1 MNKNPIKD
9 NKNFINLI
17 TGRNS
22 YTDYNKNAN
31 SLKDKMNSNNNNNIM
46 ISIFDQSLNENKYL
60 SNVDSNYPLGLNDQT
75 QTYTQPHFYSS
86 NKLNSTNSTDF
97 SHKKIKNA
105 KLILSKLRRTFSN
118 IKYKKQN
125 INKNF
130 NSINQLKNEYNYS
143 KSQKHIHIFS
153 KTISSKFN
161 VNNNKIKFNEDIKNK
176 NKFKEL
182 RFKVHNTIRSN
193 KRPICNDFINKAHLF
208 NEKILEFYQSE
219 NYINLI
225 RNFQNNFHYNINIEN
240 HPKINMFTDLQSL
253 KKISK
258 THKLDFKRC
267 FSEKDQKL
275 ILHDP
280 AYYFQNDS
288 PNNFINVNIIKAKKL
303 VDRIKEEDEEKQM
316 KQILNNYLN
325 KKNKIK
331 NRNLKIEFETI
342 DSKNDGKQRK
352 LITKINRILSHNNIK
367 NLTFKKLKKLDF
379 TNISPPKN
387 NRNELNLINNN
398 ESYDFLKEYKENVK
412 NSYNNANIIN
422 KIENEKKNIKEKLKY
437 NLNKN
442 LRNCFIEINGLSKD
456 KVLMQRAKENLYY
469 DKLKEENNRFNI
481 TTKQALIDQNY
492 AYLSKFDRKQII
504 KNMNDYKKE
513 QDLSDNKEKKLLN
526 LHINKI
532 KLIYKKK

>member
-1 MNKNPIKD
+1 MSKNSIKD
-9 NKNFINLI
+9 NKKFINII

-22 YTDYNKNAN
+22 YTDYNNNAN
-31 SLKDKMNSNNNNNIM
+31 SLKDKINSNNKNNIM
-46 ISIFDQSLNENKYL
+46 ISIFDQSLNDNKYS
-60 SNVDSNYPLGLNDQT
+60 SNVDSNYPLGLSYQT
-75 QTYTQPHFYSS
+75 QTYTQPQFYSS

-97 SHKKIKNA
+97 SHKRIKNA

-118 IKYKKQN
+118 IKNKRQN

-130 NSINQLKNEYNYS
+130 NSQNKLKNEYNYS

-153 KTISSKFN
+153 KTISNKFN
-161 VNNNKIKFNEDIKNK
+161 VKNKIDFKEDIRKNNKL
-176 NKFKEL
+176 KEL

-193 KRPICNDFINKAHLF
+193 KRPLCNNFINKAHLF

-219 NYINLI
+219 HYINLI
-225 RNFQNNFHYNINIEN
+225 RKFQNNLHYNIDIEN
-240 HPKINMFTDLQSL
+240 HPKINMFTDLKSM

-258 THKLDFKRC
+258 TNKLDFKRC

-280 AYYFQNDS
+280 AYYFQRDS
-288 PNNFINVNIIKAKKL
+288 PNNFINVNIIKTKKL
-303 VDRIKEEDEEKQM
+303 VERIQEEDEEKQM
-316 KQILNNYLN
+316 KKILNHYLN
-325 KKNKIK
+325 KKNKNK
-331 NRNLKIEFETI
+331 NRNLKIELEKI
-342 DSKNDGKQRK
+342 DSKDDSKQRR
-352 LITKINRILSHNNIK
+352 LIIKINRILSHNNIK
-367 NLTFKKLKKLDF
+367 NLTLKKLKNIDF
-379 TNISPPKN
+379 TNISPQKN
-387 NRNELNLINNN
+387 NRNELNSINNN

-422 KIENEKKNIKEKLKY
+422 KIENEKKNIKEKLKF
-437 NLNKN
+437 NINKN
-442 LRNCFIEINGLSKD
+442 LRNCFIEINGISKD

-469 DKLKEENNRFNI
+469 DKIKEENNRFNI

-492 AYLSKFDRKQII
+492 SYLSKFGRKQLI
-504 KNMNDYKKE
+504 KNKNNDKKE

-532 KLIYKKK
+532 KLIYKTK

>member
-161 VNNNKIKFNEDIKNK
+161 INNNKIKFNEDIKNK

-387 NRNELNLINNN
+387 NRNKLNLINNN

-492 AYLSKFDRKQII
+492 AYLTKFGRKQII
-504 KNMNDYKKE
+504 KNKNNEKKE
-513 QDLSDNKEKKLLN
+513 KDLSDNKEKKLLN

-532 KLIYKKK
+532 KLIYKEK

>member
-1 MNKNPIKD
+1 MAKNQIRD

-22 YTDYNKNAN
+22 YTDYNNNAN

-60 SNVDSNYPLGLNDQT
+60 SNVDLNYPLGLSYQT
-75 QTYTQPHFYSS
+75 QTYTQPQFYSS

-97 SHKKIKNA
+97 SHKKIKNV

-118 IKYKKQN
+118 IKYKRQN

-130 NSINQLKNEYNYS
+130 NTINQLKNENNYS
-143 KSQKHIHIFS
+143 KSQKHFHIFS
-153 KTISSKFN
+153 KTISSRFKM
-161 VNNNKIKFNEDIKNK
+161 NNNKIKFNEDIKNK

-193 KRPICNDFINKAHLF
+193 KHPICNDFINKAHLF

-240 HPKINMFTDLQSL
+240 HPKINMYTDLQSL
-253 KKISK
+253 KKLSK

-288 PNNFINVNIIKAKKL
+288 PNNFININIIKTKKL
-303 VDRIKEEDEEKQM
+303 VDRIQEEDEEKQM
-316 KQILNNYLN
+316 KQILNNYIN

-331 NRNLKIEFETI
+331 NRNLKIESENF
-342 DSKNDGKQRK
+342 DNKNDCKQRR

-367 NLTFKKLKKLDF
+367 NLTLKKLKKIDF
-379 TNISPPKN
+379 TYISPPKN
-387 NRNELNLINNN
+387 NRNDLNSINNK

-442 LRNCFIEINGLSKD
+442 LRICFIEINGISKD

-492 AYLSKFDRKQII
+492 SYLSKFRRKQII
-504 KNMNDYKKE
+504 KNKNNEKKE
-513 QDLSDNKEKKLLN
+513 KDLSDNKEKKLLN
-526 LHINKI
+526 LHINRI

>member
-1 MNKNPIKD
+1 MTKNQIKD

-22 YTDYNKNAN
+22 YTDYNNNAN
-31 SLKDKMNSNNNNNIM
+31 SLKDKLNSNNNNNIM

-60 SNVDSNYPLGLNDQT
+60 SNVDSNNPLGLSYQT
-75 QTYTQPHFYSS
+75 QAYTQPHFYSS

-97 SHKKIKNA
+97 SHKKIKNV

-118 IKYKKQN
+118 IKYKRQN

-143 KSQKHIHIFS
+143 KSQKHFHIFS

-161 VNNNKIKFNEDIKNK
+161 LNNNKIKFNEDIKNK

-193 KRPICNDFINKAHLF
+193 KHPICNDFINKAHLF

-240 HPKINMFTDLQSL
+240 HPKINMYTDLQSL
-253 KKISK
+253 KKLSK

-288 PNNFINVNIIKAKKL
+288 PNNFININIIKTKKL
-303 VDRIKEEDEEKQM
+303 VDRIQEEDEEKQM
-316 KQILNNYLN
+316 KQILNNYIN

-331 NRNLKIEFETI
+331 NRNLKIEFENY
-342 DSKNDGKQRK
+342 DNKNDDKQRR
-352 LITKINRILSHNNIK
+352 LITKINRILSHN
-367 NLTFKKLKKLDF
+367 LFLD
-379 TNISPPKN
+379 
-387 NRNELNLINNN
+387 
-398 ESYDFLKEYKENVK
+398 EY
-412 NSYNNANIIN
+412 YN
-422 KIENEKKNIKEKLKY
+422 Y
-437 NLNKN
+437 
-442 LRNCFIEINGLSKD
+442 R
-456 KVLMQRAKENLYY
+456 
-469 DKLKEENNRFNI
+469 
-481 TTKQALIDQNY
+481 
-492 AYLSKFDRKQII
+492 
-504 KNMNDYKKE
+504 
-513 QDLSDNKEKKLLN
+513 
-526 LHINKI
+526 
-532 KLIYKKK
+532 

>member
-1 MNKNPIKD
+1 MSKSTIKD
-9 NKNFINLI
+9 NTNFINLI
-17 TGRNS
+17 SGRNS
-22 YTDYNKNAN
+22 YTDYNSNAN
-31 SLKDKMNSNNNNNIM
+31 SLKDKMNSNNNDKIM
-46 ISIFDQSLNENKYL
+46 ISIFDQSLNENKCL
-60 SNVDSNYPLGLNDQT
+60 SKVDSNYPLGLSYHT
-75 QTYTQPHFYSS
+75 QTYTQPQFNSF
-86 NKLNSTNSTDF
+86 NKLNSTSSTDF
-97 SHKKIKNA
+97 SHKKIKNV

-130 NSINQLKNEYNYS
+130 NSINQLKNQYNYS
-143 KSQKHIHIFS
+143 KSQKHFHIFS

-161 VNNNKIKFNEDIKNK
+161 LNNNKIKFNEDIKNK

-193 KRPICNDFINKAHLF
+193 KHPICNDFINKAHLF

-225 RNFQNNFHYNINIEN
+225 RNFQNNFRENYINLIRNFQNNFHYNINIEN
-240 HPKINMFTDLQSL
+240 HPKINMYTDLQSL
-253 KKISK
+253 KKLSK

-288 PNNFINVNIIKAKKL
+288 PNNFININIIKTKKL
-303 VDRIKEEDEEKQM
+303 VDRIQEEDEEKQM

-331 NRNLKIEFETI
+331 NRNLKIEFENI
-342 DSKNDGKQRK
+342 YNKNDCKQRR

-367 NLTFKKLKKLDF
+367 NLTLQKLKKIDF
-379 TNISPPKN
+379 TNISPPKIN
-387 NRNELNLINNN
+387 KNELNSINNN

-412 NSYNNANIIN
+412 NSYNNANFIN
-422 KIENEKKNIKEKLKY
+422 KIENEKKKNIKK
-437 NLNKN
+437 
-442 LRNCFIEINGLSKD
+442 
-456 KVLMQRAKENLYY
+456 M
-469 DKLKEENNRFNI
+469 
-481 TTKQALIDQNY
+481 
-492 AYLSKFDRKQII
+492 
-504 KNMNDYKKE
+504 
-513 QDLSDNKEKKLLN
+513 
-526 LHINKI
+526 
-532 KLIYKKK
+532 

>member
-1 MNKNPIKD
+1 MIENTIKD

-22 YTDYNKNAN
+22 YTDYNNNAN
-31 SLKDKMNSNNNNNIM
+31 SLKDKMNSNNNNKIM

-60 SNVDSNYPLGLNDQT
+60 SNVDSNYPLGLSYQT
-75 QTYTQPHFYSS
+75 QTITQPQFYSS

-105 KLILSKLRRTFSN
+105 KLILSKLRKTFSN
-118 IKYKKQN
+118 IKYKRQN

-143 KSQKHIHIFS
+143 KSQKHFHIFS
-153 KTISSKFN
+153 KTISNKFN
-161 VNNNKIKFNEDIKNK
+161 VNNNKIKLNEDIKNK
-176 NKFKEL
+176 NKLKEL
-182 RFKVHNTIRSN
+182 RFKVHNTIKSN
-193 KRPICNDFINKAHLF
+193 KRSICNNFINKAHLF

-258 THKLDFKRC
+258 GHKLDFKRC

-280 AYYFQNDS
+280 AYYFQSDS
-288 PNNFINVNIIKAKKL
+288 PKNFINVNIIKTKKL
-303 VDRIKEEDEEKQM
+303 VDRIQEEDEEKQM

-331 NRNLKIEFETI
+331 NRNLKIEFENI
-342 DSKNDGKQRK
+342 YNKNDCKQRR

-367 NLTFKKLKKLDF
+367 NLTLQKLKKIDF
-379 TNISPPKN
+379 TNISPPKIN
-387 NRNELNLINNN
+387 KNELNSINNN

-412 NSYNNANIIN
+412 NSYNNANFIN
-422 KIENEKKNIKEKLKY
+422 KIENEKKNIKEKLKF

-442 LRNCFIEINGLSKD
+442 IRNCFIEINGLSKD
-456 KVLMQRAKENLYY
+456 KVLMQRAKQNLYY
-469 DKLKEENNRFNI
+469 DKIKEENNRFNI
-481 TTKQALIDQNY
+481 TTKQTLIDQNY
-492 AYLSKFDRKQII
+492 EYLSKFGRKQII
-504 KNMNDYKKE
+504 KNKNNNKKE
-513 QDLSDNKEKKLLN
+513 KDLSDNKEKKLLN

>member
-1 MNKNPIKD
+1 MAKNQIRD

-22 YTDYNKNAN
+22 YTDYNNNAN
-31 SLKDKMNSNNNNNIM
+31 SLKDKLNSNNNNNIM

-60 SNVDSNYPLGLNDQT
+60 SNVDLNYPLGLSYQT
-75 QTYTQPHFYSS
+75 QTYTQPQFYSS

-97 SHKKIKNA
+97 SHKKIKNV

-118 IKYKKQN
+118 IKYKRQN

-130 NSINQLKNEYNYS
+130 NTINQLKNENNYS
-143 KSQKHIHIFS
+143 KSQKHFHIFS
-153 KTISSKFN
+153 KTISSRFKM
-161 VNNNKIKFNEDIKNK
+161 NNNKIKFNEDIKNK

-193 KRPICNDFINKAHLF
+193 KHPICNDFINKAHLF

-240 HPKINMFTDLQSL
+240 HPKINMYTDLQSL
-253 KKISK
+253 KKLSK

-288 PNNFINVNIIKAKKL
+288 PNNFININIIKTKKL
-303 VDRIKEEDEEKQM
+303 VDRIQEEDEEKQM
-316 KQILNNYLN
+316 KQILNNYIN

-331 NRNLKIEFETI
+331 NRNLKIEFENY
-342 DSKNDGKQRK
+342 DNKNDDKQRR

-367 NLTFKKLKKLDF
+367 NLTSKKLKKIDF
-379 TNISPPKN
+379 TYISPTKN
-387 NRNELNLINNN
+387 NRNELNSINNK

-422 KIENEKKNIKEKLKY
+422 KIENEKKNIKEKLKF

-442 LRNCFIEINGLSKD
+442 LRNCFIEINGISKN

-481 TTKQALIDQNY
+481 TTKQTLIDQNY
-492 AYLSKFDRKQII
+492 SYLSKFVRKQII
-504 KNMNDYKKE
+504 KNKNNEKKE
-513 QDLSDNKEKKLLN
+513 KDLSDNKEKKLLN
-526 LHINKI
+526 LHINRI

>member
-1 MNKNPIKD
+1 MNKNSIKD

-193 KRPICNDFINKAHLF
+193 KRLICNDFINKAHLF

-331 NRNLKIEFETI
+331 NRNLKIEFESI
-342 DSKNDGKQRK
+342 DNKNDGKQRK

-367 NLTFKKLKKLDF
+367 NLTFKKLKKIDF

-422 KIENEKKNIKEKLKY
+422 KIENDKKNIKEKLKY

-492 AYLSKFDRKQII
+492 AYLTKFGRKQII
-504 KNMNDYKKE
+504 KNKNNEKKE
-513 QDLSDNKEKKLLN
+513 KDLSDNKEKKLLN

-532 KLIYKKK
+532 KLIYKEK

>member
-1 MNKNPIKD
+1 MAKNQIRD

-22 YTDYNKNAN
+22 YTDYNNNAN

-60 SNVDSNYPLGLNDQT
+60 SNVDLNYPLGLSYQT
-75 QTYTQPHFYSS
+75 QTYTQPQFYSS

-97 SHKKIKNA
+97 SHKKIKNV

-118 IKYKKQN
+118 IKYKRQN

-130 NSINQLKNEYNYS
+130 NTINQLKNENNYS
-143 KSQKHIHIFS
+143 KSQKHFHIFS
-153 KTISSKFN
+153 KTISSKFKM
-161 VNNNKIKFNEDIKNK
+161 NNNKIKFNEDIKNK

-182 RFKVHNTIRSN
+182 RFKVHNTIKSN
-193 KRPICNDFINKAHLF
+193 KHPICNDFINKAHLF

-240 HPKINMFTDLQSL
+240 HPKINMYTDLQSL
-253 KKISK
+253 KKLSK

-288 PNNFINVNIIKAKKL
+288 TNNFININIIKTKKL
-303 VDRIKEEDEEKQM
+303 VDRIQEEDEEKQM
-316 KQILNNYLN
+316 KQILNNYIN

-331 NRNLKIEFETI
+331 NRNLKIESENF
-342 DSKNDGKQRK
+342 DNKNDDKQRR

-367 NLTFKKLKKLDF
+367 NLTLKKLKKIDF
-379 TNISPPKN
+379 TNISPSKN
-387 NRNELNLINNN
+387 NKNELNSINNK

-422 KIENEKKNIKEKLKY
+422 KIENEKKNIKEKLKF

-442 LRNCFIEINGLSKD
+442 LRNCFIEINGISKN

-481 TTKQALIDQNY
+481 TTKQTLIDQNY
-492 AYLSKFDRKQII
+492 SYLSKFVRKQII
-504 KNMNDYKKE
+504 KNKNNEKKE
-513 QDLSDNKEKKLLN
+513 KDLSDNKEKKLLN
-526 LHINKI
+526 LHINRI

>member
-1 MNKNPIKD
+1 MTKNQIKD

-22 YTDYNKNAN
+22 YTDYNNNAN

-60 SNVDSNYPLGLNDQT
+60 SNVDSNNPLGLSYQT
-75 QTYTQPHFYSS
+75 QAYTQPHFYSS

-97 SHKKIKNA
+97 SHKKIKNV

-118 IKYKKQN
+118 IKYKRQN

-143 KSQKHIHIFS
+143 KSQKHFHIFS

-161 VNNNKIKFNEDIKNK
+161 LNNNKIKFNEDIKNK

-193 KRPICNDFINKAHLF
+193 KHPICNDFINKAHLF

-240 HPKINMFTDLQSL
+240 HPKINMFTDLQTL
-253 KKISK
+253 KKLSK

-280 AYYFQNDS
+280 AYYFQSDS
-288 PNNFINVNIIKAKKL
+288 PNNFINVNIIKTKKL

-331 NRNLKIEFETI
+331 NRNLKIEFENI
-342 DSKNDGKQRK
+342 DNKNDSKQRR

-367 NLTFKKLKKLDF
+367 NLTLKKLKKIDF
-379 TNISPPKN
+379 TNISPSKN
-387 NRNELNLINNN
+387 NKNELNSINNN
-398 ESYDFLKEYKENVK
+398 EKYDFLKEYQENVK
-412 NSYNNANIIN
+412 NSYNNADIIN
-422 KIENEKKNIKEKLKY
+422 KIENEKKNIKEKLKF

-442 LRNCFIEINGLSKD
+442 LRNCFIEINGISKD

-481 TTKQALIDQNY
+481 TTKQALIEQNY
-492 AYLSKFDRKQII
+492 AYLSKFGRKQII
-504 KNMNDYKKE
+504 KNKNNEKKE
-513 QDLSDNKEKKLLN
+513 KDLSDNKEKKLLN

>member
-1 MNKNPIKD
+1 MNKNSIKD

-97 SHKKIKNA
+97 SHKKIKNN

-130 NSINQLKNEYNYS
+130 NLINQIKNEYNYS

-193 KRPICNDFINKAHLF
+193 KRLICNDFINKAHLF

-331 NRNLKIEFETI
+331 NRNLKIEFESI
-342 DSKNDGKQRK
+342 DNKNDGKQRK

-367 NLTFKKLKKLDF
+367 NLTFKKLKKIDF

-412 NSYNNANIIN
+412 NNYNNANNIN
-422 KIENEKKNIKEKLKY
+422 KIENDKKNIKEKLKY

-492 AYLSKFDRKQII
+492 AYLTKFGRKQII
-504 KNMNDYKKE
+504 KNKNNEKKE
-513 QDLSDNKEKKLLN
+513 KDLSDNKEKKLLN

-532 KLIYKKK
+532 KLIYKEK